1 MLEDVDRVSMH
12 AGLLPSIPLPA
23 IARSTCA
30 ARSAQNQKCA
40 APLPS
45 HRQLSA
51 FCLRIDRKNVCK
63 YTGIRNIRKISECL
77 SRRFRTSLPPD
88 AMFSMPLR
96 LATGEF
102 RVRSKV
108 SVRNPAGRGGT
119 AVRRTRAVLFATV
132 ALTMLTA
139 ARVTGGFEDTNGVL
153 TDLHTDAVFGPGG
166 QLGGY
171 TQSGAPAVSA
181 NVTRS
186 YAGKDVVRHVW

>member
-1 MLEDVDRVSMH
+1 
-12 AGLLPSIPLPA
+12 
-23 IARSTCA
+23 
-30 ARSAQNQKCA
+30 
-40 APLPS
+40 
-45 HRQLSA
+45 
-51 FCLRIDRKNVCK
+51 
-63 YTGIRNIRKISECL
+63 
-77 SRRFRTSLPPD
+77 
-88 AMFSMPLR
+88 MFSMPLR

-139 ARVTGGFEDTNGVL
+139 ARVTGGFEDIPGPPSSSFSRVSGISGDGRPVWGSSHNNGVGRGRIFSNGTYTWMPLPAPGKSTQIGRLSYDGSVWAGSGEVSGFNSHMVRFTNGVL
-153 TDLHTDAVFGPGG
+153 TDLHADAVFGPGG